1 VSEARR
7 SSQTW
12 IWFGALF
19 LVLGLL
25 GHVFAAQAIG
35 GSRIAYTHHVF
46 GFFVGLVFFGAV
58 ATALGMALLEASSG
72 HHAAR
77 CGRGA
82 GVVRARG
89 VRSTVPH
96 RLSDGRTDHAFQCS
110 ACGM

>member
-58 ATALGMALLEASSG
+58 ATALGWRFWKHRPDITLLVVGVAQALFGLAVYIQRFHVG
-72 HHAAR
+72 
-77 CGRGA
+77 
-82 GVVRARG
+82 
-89 VRSTVPH
+89 
-96 RLSDGRTDHAFQCS
+96 
-110 ACGM
+110 

>member
-1 VSEARR
+1 MSEARR

-58 ATALGMALLEASSG
+58 AAALGWRFWKHRPDITLLVVGVAQALFGL
-72 HHAAR
+72 
-77 CGRGA
+77 
-82 GVVRARG
+82 VVYI
-89 VRSTVPH
+89 H
-96 RLSDGRTDHAFQCS
+96 RFRIG
-110 ACGM
+110 